1 MLGGTVKVIQKW
13 VKHIAASI
21 AVIALPLAVIAQD
34 AASGAP
40 DNCPPIPHAGNPMAL
55 PPFAM
60 FPEAPPLGMMPP
72 FLRDLKLTEAQQDK
86 LFALMHEHIPK
97 VREQMKAASK
107 AVEEL
112 RRQASMGQFDADKAR
127 TLADAHGRAVAQ
139 MTLIHAELDAKVHAL
154 LTPEQRKQLDE
165 TRSKAEPFR
174 GFKP

>member
-1 MLGGTVKVIQKW
+1 MKVIQKW

-21 AVIALPLAVIAQD
+21 AVIALPLTVMAQD

-86 LFALMHEHIPK
+86 LFTLMHEQLPK
-97 VREQMKAASK
+97 IREQAKAVLK
-107 AVEEL
+107 PVEEL
-112 RRQASMGQFDADKAR
+112 RRQASMGQFDADQAR
-127 TLADAHGRAVAQ
+127 TLAEAHGRAVAQ
-139 MTLIHAELDAKVHAL
+139 MTLIHAELDAKVHEL
-154 LTPEQRKQLDE
+154 LTPEQRKQLEE
-165 TRSKAEPFR
+165 TRSIAELCHS
-174 GFKP
+174 FKP

>member
-1 MLGGTVKVIQKW
+1 MKVSQKW
-13 VKHIAASI
+13 VKHIVTSI
-21 AVIALPLAVIAQD
+21 AAITLPLTVMAHES
-34 AASGAP
+34 ASGAP
-40 DNCPPIPHAGNPMAL
+40 DNCPPMPHAMGPMAL

-86 LFALMHEHIPK
+86 LFALMHEQIPK

-107 AVEEL
+107 SVEEL
-112 RRQASMGQFDADKAR
+112 HRQSSMGQFDADKAR
-127 TLADAHGRAVAQ
+127 TLAEAHGRAVAQ

-165 TRSKAEPFR
+165 TRFKAEPFR